1 MALSFTLPIL
11 LYPPTPMTQDDIRSY
26 LEEYHSFDQEQVGLL
41 TERIFDRLDFT
52 LVWQQVEELTEILQ
66 DQ

>member
-1 MALSFTLPIL
+1 
-11 LYPPTPMTQDDIRSY
+11 MTQDGVRSY